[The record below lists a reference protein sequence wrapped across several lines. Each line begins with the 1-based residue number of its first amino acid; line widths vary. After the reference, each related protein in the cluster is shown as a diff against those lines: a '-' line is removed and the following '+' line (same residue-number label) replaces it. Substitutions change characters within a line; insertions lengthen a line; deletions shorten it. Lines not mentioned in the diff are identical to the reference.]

1 MADEKDNTSNTT
13 ASTDANGKE
22 VSTTGVPNSQ
32 LHHGFRENH
41 ENPDNGRVETRVWY
55 HPAGMEGEGRWL
67 SAAEWDDVNRSPLTS
82 TVLDE
87 NGDRRY
93 KLVKGVTAV
102 QADVTDDK
110 PGDYTVT
117 FEATGKSVT
126 IDANTFDLSFAP
138 VKDLGPDY

>member
-1 MADEKDNTSNTT
+1 MADEKETTNT
-13 ASTDANGKE
+13 STDAKGNE
-22 VSTTGVPNSQ
+22 VSNTGVPNSQ

-55 HPAGMEGEGRWL
+55 HPEGVEGDGRWL
-67 SAAEWDDVNRSPLTS
+67 SAAEWDDVNRSPLS
-82 TVLDE
+82 SEVLNED
-87 NGDRRY
+87 GKRRY

-102 QADVTDDK
+102 QADGTEEK

-126 IDANTFDLSFAP
+126 IDAQTFDLSFAP
-138 VKDLGPDY
+138 AKEIGLE

>member
-1 MADEKDNTSNTT
+1 MADEKETTNT
-13 ASTDANGKE
+13 STDAKGNE
-22 VSTTGVPNSQ
+22 VSNTGVPNSQ

-55 HPAGMEGEGRWL
+55 HPEGVEGEGRWL
-67 SAAEWDDVNRSPLTS
+67 SAAEWDDVNRSPLS
-82 TVLDE
+82 SEVLNED
-87 NGDRRY
+87 GKRRY

-102 QADVTDDK
+102 QADGTEEK

-126 IDANTFDLSFAP
+126 IDAQTFDLSFAP
-138 VKDLGPDY
+138 AKEIGLE